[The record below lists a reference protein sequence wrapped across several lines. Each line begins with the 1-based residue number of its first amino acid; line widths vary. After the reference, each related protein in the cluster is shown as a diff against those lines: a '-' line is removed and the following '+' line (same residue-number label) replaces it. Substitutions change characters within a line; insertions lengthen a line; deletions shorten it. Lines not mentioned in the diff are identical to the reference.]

1 MIQLHEPPR
10 RIRKVPPRALAISVL
25 ALAIPLTVAV
35 VLPEWFE
42 GDGTLLVWLPV
53 LLPAFLLSYHK
64 GWPGA
69 SLALAAGMATLALTQ
84 VEVVLLDV
92 AVPRWN
98 FVFGLV
104 TILLVVTLGSGWLA
118 ELLLRER
125 EKAEADALTD
135 ALTGLPN
142 RRHAMIFMEAAWGAS
157 LRGRNIS
164 VVLFDLDRFKR
175 INDERGHAEGDK
187 VIQSFAGI
195 LADRGRRMDI
205 SARFGGEEF
214 ISVLVDCDLEQARL
228 FAEEIR
234 GRLGALHFGWG
245 QVTVSAGIASIEE
258 GMRSPD
264 VLIAAA
270 DRALYQAKEG
280 GRDQV
285 QAARTAQARPRR
297 RPRSSE
303 DDSARGAELMQGL
316 AVLLVD
322 DDEDT
327 LHSTAKVLTRLGCL
341 VETASSAR
349 AAVDA
354 LKSDVSIDLLI
365 TDIVMPDMSGFTLV
379 DLAMKLRSDLSV
391 LYVSGY
397 PQEEVYWG
405 GTPGARSGFLSKPIE
420 TEDLQAAIFGLTQQV
435 GRAHVSVSVEEA
447 DPSEQQRTP
456 EAKPPLATPAT
467 PAPGRILI
475 LDDDEAVVRSL
486 SRLFAKA
493 GYERPHGI
501 TDPKEAITELESG
514 AYDLL
519 ILDLHMPETDGFQV
533 LASLVPIIA
542 PGEYFPVLVLT
553 GDDDPMVRQQAL
565 AAGAMDFL
573 NKPFDPA
580 EAEARVANLLQTRF
594 LNQRV
599 VQQRDSM
606 ESQVLARTAELA
618 DTRSEILHRLA
629 RAAEYRDD
637 VTGRHATRVGLLSS
651 RLASELGMDAEEVDL
666 IRRTAPLH
674 DIGKIGVADA
684 VLLKPGPLSDSEY
697 AHIKTHTV
705 IGAEILGGSAH
716 RILVVARDIA
726 LSHHERWDGT
736 GYPEDRNG
744 SEIPIEARIV
754 AVADTFDVISHSRP
768 YKAARTPAEAVEE
781 LVRSSGTHFDPEV
794 IMAFQAICD
803 RVGIDNLH
811 DVADPIDP
819 FRDTT
824 GPDEAPA
831 ANL

>member
-1 MIQLHEPPR
+1 MLQPHEPSH

-92 AVPRWN
+92 AVPGWN

-104 TILLVVTLGSGWLA
+104 TILVVVTLGSGWLA

-142 RRHAMIFMEAAWGAS
+142 RRHAMIFMERSWGAS
-157 LRGRNIS
+157 LRGRTIS
-164 VVLFDLDRFKR
+164 LVLFDLDRFKG
-175 INDERGHAEGDK
+175 INDEHGHAEGDR
-187 VIQSFAGI
+187 VIQAFAGI

-214 ISVLVDCDLEQARL
+214 ISVLVDCNQEQARL

-234 GRLGALHFGWG
+234 GQLEELHFGWG

-280 GRDQV
+280 GRNQV
-285 QAARTAQARPRR
+285 QAVPAARTAQARSRR

-303 DDSARGAELMQGL
+303 DDSPRGAELMQGL
-316 AVLLVD
+316 DVLLVD

-327 LHSTAKVLTRLGCL
+327 LRSTAKVLTRLGC
-341 VETASSAR
+341 VVQTASSAR

-354 LKSDVSIDLLI
+354 LKSDVSIDLII

-379 DLAMKLRSDLSV
+379 DLAMKVRSDLPV

-420 TEDLQAAIFGLTQQV
+420 VDDLQVAIFGLTRQV
-435 GRAHVSVSVEEA
+435 PGGQESVVEA
-447 DPSEQQRTP
+447 APSEQQRTP
-456 EAKPPLATPAT
+456 EAKSPPAV
-467 PAPGRILI
+467 GRILI
-475 LDDDEAVVRSL
+475 LDDDKSVVRSL

-493 GYERPHGI
+493 GYERPNGI
-501 TDPKEAITELESG
+501 TDPKAAITELESG

-519 ILDLHMPETDGFQV
+519 ILDLHMPEIDGFQV
-533 LASLVPIIA
+533 LASLVPLIE

-553 GDDDPMVRQQAL
+553 GDDDPIVRHQAL

-580 EAEARVANLLQTRF
+580 EAQARVANLLQTRR

-599 VQQRDSM
+599 VQQRNDM

-637 VTGRHATRVGLLSS
+637 VTGRHATRVGMLSS
-651 RLASELGMDAEEVDL
+651 RLASELGMDPEEVDL

-684 VLLKPGPLSDSEY
+684 VLRKPGALSDSEY

-726 LSHHERWDGT
+726 LSHHERWDGG
-736 GYPEDRNG
+736 GYPESRTG

-754 AVADTFDVISHSRP
+754 AVADTFDVISHSRM
-768 YKAARTPAEAVEE
+768 YKAARTPDEAVEE
-781 LVRSSGTHFDPEV
+781 LVRCSGTQFDPEV

-803 RVGIDNLH
+803 RVGIDKLH
-811 DVADPIDP
+811 DLADPIDP

>member
-1 MIQLHEPPR
+1 M
-10 RIRKVPPRALAISVL
+10 RALAISVL
-25 ALAIPLTVAV
+25 ALAIPLTAAV

-42 GDGTLLVWLPV
+42 GDGTLLIWLPV

-64 GWPGA
+64 GWAGA
-69 SLALAAGMATLALTQ
+69 SLALAAGMATLAVSQ
-84 VEVVLLDV
+84 VEVLLLDV
-92 AVPRWN
+92 AVPGWN
-98 FVFGLV
+98 VTFGLV

-125 EKAEADALTD
+125 EKAEEAALTD
-135 ALTGLPN
+135 PLTGLPN

-157 LRGRNIS
+157 LRGRDIS
-164 VVLFDLDRFKR
+164 VALFDLDRFKG
-175 INDERGHAEGDK
+175 INDEHGHAEGDK
-187 VIQSFAGI
+187 VIQAFAGI

-214 ISVLVDCDLEQARL
+214 ISILLDCNLEQARL

-234 GRLGALHFGWG
+234 GRLEALHFGWG

-270 DRALYQAKEG
+270 DRALYTAKED
-280 GRDQV
+280 GRNQV
-285 QAARTAQARPRR
+285 RIARKAQARPRR
-297 RPRSSE
+297 RTQSSE
-303 DDSARGAELMQGL
+303 DDLARAAELMQGL
-316 AVLLVD
+316 DVLLVD
-322 DDEDT
+322 DDEGS
-327 LHSTAKVLTRLGCL
+327 LHSTAKVLTKLGC
-341 VETASSAR
+341 VVQTAASAR

-354 LKSDVSIDLLI
+354 LKSDESIALLI

-379 DLAMKLRSDLSV
+379 DLAMKVRSDLPV

-420 TEDLQAAIFGLTQQV
+420 IEDLQAAIFGLTDRV
-435 GRAHVSVSVEEA
+435 RVSQELVAEP
-447 DPSEQQRTP
+447 DPSKQRRTA
-456 EAKPPLATPAT
+456 EAKSPPSRTTP
-467 PAPGRILI
+467 PARVPGRILI
-475 LDDDEAVVRSL
+475 LDDDTAVVRSL

-501 TDPKEAITELESG
+501 TDPKVAITELATG

-519 ILDLHMPETDGFQV
+519 ILDLHMPQIDGFQV

-599 VQQRDSM
+599 VQQRNDM
-606 ESQVLARTAELA
+606 EDEVLARTAELA

-637 VTGRHATRVGLLSS
+637 VTGRHATRVGMLSS
-651 RLASELGMDAEEVDL
+651 RLAAELGMDPQEVDL

-674 DIGKIGVADA
+674 DVGKIGVADS
-684 VLLKPGPLSDSEY
+684 VLLKPGALSDTEY

-726 LSHHERWDGT
+726 LSHHERWDGD
-736 GYPEDRNG
+736 GYPEGRKG
-744 SEIPIEARIV
+744 SEIPMEARIV

-768 YKAARTPAEAVEE
+768 YKEARSPTEAVEE
-781 LVRSSGTHFDPEV
+781 LVRCSGTHFDPEV
-794 IMAFQAICD
+794 IMAFQAICE
-803 RVGIDNLH
+803 RVGIDKLH

-819 FRDTT
+819 WRDTT

-831 ANL
+831 TTR

>member
-1 MIQLHEPPR
+1 MIQPHEPSR

-92 AVPRWN
+92 AVPGWN

-118 ELLLRER
+118 EILLRER

-175 INDERGHAEGDK
+175 INDDHGHAEGDK
-187 VIQSFAGI
+187 VIQAFAGI

-214 ISVLVDCDLEQARL
+214 ISVLVDCNLEQTQL

-234 GRLGALHFGWG
+234 GRLEALHFGWG

-270 DRALYQAKEG
+270 DRALYQAKVG
-280 GRDQV
+280 GRNQV

-316 AVLLVD
+316 KVLLVD

-327 LHSTAKVLTRLGCL
+327 LGSTAKVLTRLGC
-341 VETASSAR
+341 VVQTASSAR

-379 DLAMKLRSDLSV
+379 DLAMKVRSDLPV

-420 TEDLQAAIFGLTQQV
+420 IEDLQAAIFGLTHHV
-435 GRAHVSVSVEEA
+435 GEAHVSGVEA
-447 DPSEQQRTP
+447 DLSEQRRTP
-456 EAKPPLATPAT
+456 EAKPPLSTRAT

-475 LDDDEAVVRSL
+475 LDDDKAVVRSL

-493 GYERPHGI
+493 GYERPLGI
-501 TDPKEAITELESG
+501 TDPKAAITELESG

-519 ILDLHMPETDGFQV
+519 ILDLHMPEIDGFQV

-553 GDDDPMVRQQAL
+553 GDADPMVRRQAL

-651 RLASELGMDAEEVDL
+651 RLAAELGMDPEEVDL

-684 VLLKPGPLSDSEY
+684 VLLKPGALSDSEY

-736 GYPEDRNG
+736 GYPEGRNG
-744 SEIPIEARIV
+744 SEIAIEARIV

-768 YKAARTPAEAVEE
+768 YKAARTPAEAVDE
-781 LVRSSGTHFDPEV
+781 LVRCSGTHFDPEV
-794 IMAFQAICD
+794 IMAFQAICH